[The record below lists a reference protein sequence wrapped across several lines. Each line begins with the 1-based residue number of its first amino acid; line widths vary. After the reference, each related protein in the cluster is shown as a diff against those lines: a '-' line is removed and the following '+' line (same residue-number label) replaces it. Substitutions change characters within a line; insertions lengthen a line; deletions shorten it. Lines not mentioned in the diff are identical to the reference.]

1 LCYCSKYRGSL
12 CEPGEF
18 AEGNLASVPKAS
30 ANGKFEIPTI
40 IAPGAIDP
48 FVTDDENH
56 QQEVESKMLI
66 EGKFTLQAPIQ
77 EVWNFLLEPETLASC
92 VPGAEKMEAIDAKT
106 YESVVKQKVGP
117 IAVRLKFTTA
127 LTELDPPRYVKAVG
141 RGADIG
147 KAGTFTQETI
157 VTLTELAQDC
167 VEISY
172 SSNVSLV
179 GRLATFGE
187 RIMRAKAKEV
197 GEAFTQN
204 LQERLNSRI
213 AGAAAP
219 Q

>member
-1 LCYCSKYRGSL
+1 
-12 CEPGEF
+12 
-18 AEGNLASVPKAS
+18 
-30 ANGKFEIPTI
+30 
-40 IAPGAIDP
+40 
-48 FVTDDENH
+48 
-56 QQEVESKMLI
+56 MLI

-92 VPGAEKMEAIDAKT
+92 IPGAEKMEAIDDRT

-117 IAVRLKFTTA
+117 ISVRLKFTTT

-157 VTLTELAQDC
+157 VNLTELAQDC

-197 GEAFTQN
+197 GEVFTKN
-204 LQERLNSRI
+204 LQDRLNSRI
-213 AGAAAP
+213 AGAATL